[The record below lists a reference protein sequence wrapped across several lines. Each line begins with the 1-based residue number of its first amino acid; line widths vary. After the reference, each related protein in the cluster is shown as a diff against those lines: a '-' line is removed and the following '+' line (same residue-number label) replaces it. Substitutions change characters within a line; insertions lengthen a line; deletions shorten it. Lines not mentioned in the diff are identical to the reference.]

1 MYINM
6 NVRTYANEI
15 EIERKTEKG
24 KQRGKGR
31 NERDTN
37 NRKEARHTDIL

>member
-1 MYINM
+1 M

-24 KQRGKGR
+24 KQKEKGR
-31 NERDTN
+31 NERDKY
-37 NRKEARHTDIL
+37 NRKEARHTEKQRGI